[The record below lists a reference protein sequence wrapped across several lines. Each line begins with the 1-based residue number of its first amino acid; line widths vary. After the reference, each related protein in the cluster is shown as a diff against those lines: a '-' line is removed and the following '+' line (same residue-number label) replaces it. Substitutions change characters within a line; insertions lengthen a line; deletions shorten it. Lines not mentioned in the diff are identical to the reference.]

1 MDARI
6 DGRQTRKER
15 IKDVRYQESS
25 VTLDCAQEA
34 AVKGRL
40 FFDLILC
47 ETRQCRV
54 FLCVVNSFRGD
65 ENHPRGAGVVNFQ
78 LEIIAN
84 YICRVLLFKKASNC
98 SFVIL

>member
-34 AVKGRL
+34 AVKGHL
-40 FFDLILC
+40 FF
-47 ETRQCRV
+47 
-54 FLCVVNSFRGD
+54 
-65 ENHPRGAGVVNFQ
+65 
-78 LEIIAN
+78 
-84 YICRVLLFKKASNC
+84 
-98 SFVIL
+98 